1 MRVLVM
7 PGLTLPEVTEDDLA
21 RIRAA
26 AGPEAEVVV
35 TNNREDAMEQI
46 GAAEV
51 LLGYLT
57 PELFAE
63 AAQLKWIHAT
73 ASGVDGYLFDAFK
86 AADIPLT
93 GEKGLVG
100 PHLADHG
107 FALLLALARSL
118 GPALRLGGS
127 AWGERVAMRRAAFEL
142 SGLTMGVVGFGGTGR
157 AIAQRARGFGM
168 DVRAVDALAVPATPE
183 VRMVLGM
190 DRLDEMLA
198 RVDVVAVC
206 TPLTAETHH
215 LFNRERFSK
224 MKLGSVIMNVTRGE
238 IIELEALIEAIES
251 GRLRGAALDVIEGEP
266 LPADHPVFALENVVM
281 TPHTAGASQ
290 LRAGRNLERFCE
302 NLRRYRSGRELVG
315 LVDKQAGF

>member
-7 PGLTLPEVTEDDLA
+7 PGLTLPEVTDDDLA
-21 RIRAA
+21 QIRAA
-26 AGPEAEVVV
+26 AGPDGEVVV
-35 TNNREDAMEQI
+35 AHNREDALEQI
-46 GAAEV
+46 GEAEV

-57 PELFAE
+57 EDLFAE
-63 AAQLKWIHAT
+63 AAQLKWVHAT
-73 ASGVDGYLFDAFK
+73 ASGVDGYLFDAFRE
-86 AADIPLT
+86 ADIPLT

-118 GPALRLGGS
+118 GPALRLRS
-127 AWGERVAMRRAAFEL
+127 EAWGERVAMRRAAFEL
-142 SGLTMGVVGFGGTGR
+142 SGLTMGIVGFGGTGR

-168 DVRAVDALAVPATPE
+168 EVRAVDAMPVPATAE

-190 DRLDEMLA
+190 NKLDEMLA
-198 RVDVVAVC
+198 RCDVVAVC
-206 TPLTAETHH
+206 APLTAETHH
-215 LFNRERFSK
+215 LFNRERFAQ
-224 MKLGSVIMNVTRGE
+224 MRPGSVIMNVTRGE

-251 GRLRGAALDVIEGEP
+251 GQLRGAALDVVEGEP
-266 LPADHPVFALENVVM
+266 LPADHPVFALDNVVM

-302 NLRRYRSGRELVG
+302 NLRRYRGGRELVG

>member
-7 PGLTLPEVTEDDLA
+7 PGLTLPEVSEADLA

-26 AGPEAEVVV
+26 AGADAEVVV
-35 TNNREDAMEQI
+35 AHNREDALEQI
-46 GAAEV
+46 GGAEV

-57 PELFAE
+57 EELFAE
-63 AAQLKWIHAT
+63 AAQLRWVHAT
-73 ASGVDGYLFDAFK
+73 ASGVDGYLFEAFK

-118 GPALRLGGS
+118 GPALRLRGG
-127 AWGERVAMRRAAFEL
+127 AWQQRVPMRRAAFEL
-142 SGLTMGVVGFGGTGR
+142 SGLTMGIVGFGGTGR

-168 DVRAVDALAVPATPE
+168 EVRAVDALPVPATPE

-190 DRLDEMLA
+190 DKLGEMLA
-198 RVDVVAVC
+198 RSDVVAVC
-206 TPLTAETHH
+206 APLTEETRH
-215 LFNRERFSK
+215 LFNRAAFAQ
-224 MKLGSVIMNVTRGE
+224 MKPGAVIMNVTRGE

-251 GRLRGAALDVIEGEP
+251 GHLRGAALDVVEGEP
-266 LPADHPVFALENVVM
+266 LPADHPIFALDNVVM

-315 LVDKQAGF
+315 EVDKQAGF

>member
-7 PGLTLPEVTEDDLA
+7 PGLTLPEVTDDDLA
-21 RIRAA
+21 QIRAA
-26 AGPEAEVVV
+26 AGPDGEVVV
-35 TNNREDAMEQI
+35 AYNREDALEQI
-46 GAAEV
+46 GEAEV

-57 PELFAE
+57 EDLFAE
-63 AAQLKWIHAT
+63 AAQLKWVHAT
-73 ASGVDGYLFDAFK
+73 ASGVDGYLFDAFRE
-86 AADIPLT
+86 ADIPLT

-118 GPALRLGGS
+118 GPALRLRGE

-142 SGLTMGVVGFGGTGR
+142 SGLTMGIVGFGGTGR

-168 DVRAVDALAVPATPE
+168 EVRAVDAMPVPATAE

-190 DRLDEMLA
+190 NKLDEMLA
-198 RVDVVAVC
+198 RCDVVAVC
-206 TPLTAETHH
+206 APLTAETHH
-215 LFNRERFSK
+215 LFNRERFAQ
-224 MKLGSVIMNVTRGE
+224 MKPGSVIMNVTRGE
-238 IIELEALIEAIES
+238 IIELDALIEAIES
-251 GRLRGAALDVIEGEP
+251 GQLRGAALDVVEGEP
-266 LPADHPVFALENVVM
+266 LPADHPVFTLDNVVM

-302 NLRRYRSGRELVG
+302 NLRRYRGGRELVG

>member
-7 PGLTLPEVTEDDLA
+7 PGLTLPEVTDDDLA
-21 RIRAA
+21 QIRAA
-26 AGPEAEVVV
+26 AGPDGEVVV
-35 TNNREDAMEQI
+35 AHNREDALEQI
-46 GAAEV
+46 GEAEV

-57 PELFAE
+57 EDLFAE
-63 AAQLKWIHAT
+63 AAQLKWVHAT
-73 ASGVDGYLFDAFK
+73 ASGVDGYLFDAFRE
-86 AADIPLT
+86 ADIPLT

-118 GPALRLGGS
+118 GPALRLRGE

-142 SGLTMGVVGFGGTGR
+142 SGLTMGIVGFGGTGR

-168 DVRAVDALAVPATPE
+168 EVRAVDAMPVPATAE

-190 DRLDEMLA
+190 NKLDEMLA
-198 RVDVVAVC
+198 RCDVVAVC
-206 TPLTAETHH
+206 APLTAETHH
-215 LFNRERFSK
+215 LFNRERFAQ
-224 MKLGSVIMNVTRGE
+224 MKPGSVIMNVTRGE
-238 IIELEALIEAIES
+238 IIELDALIEAIQS
-251 GRLRGAALDVIEGEP
+251 GQLRGAALDVVEGEP
-266 LPADHPVFALENVVM
+266 LPADHPVFALDNVVM

-302 NLRRYRSGRELVG
+302 NLRRYRGGRELVG

>member
-7 PGLTLPEVTEDDLA
+7 PGLTLPEVTESDLT

-26 AGPEAEVVV
+26 AGSDAELVVAE
-35 TNNREDAMEQI
+35 NLEDGLEQI
-46 GAAEV
+46 GEAEV

-63 AAQLKWIHAT
+63 AKQLKWVHAT

-86 AADIPLT
+86 AADVPLT

-107 FALLLALARSL
+107 FALLLALSRSL
-118 GPALRLGGS
+118 GPALRLRGE
-127 AWGERVAMRRAAFEL
+127 AWKERVPMRRAAFEL
-142 SGLTMGVVGFGGTGR
+142 SGLTMGIVGFGGTGR
-157 AIAQRARGFGM
+157 AIAQRAKGFGM
-168 DVRAVDALAVPATPE
+168 KVRAIDALPVPATPD
-183 VRMVLGM
+183 VGMVLGM
-190 DRLDEMLA
+190 NSLTDMLA
-198 RVDVVAVC
+198 RSDVVAVC
-206 TPLTAETHH
+206 TPLTTETRH
-215 LFNRERFSK
+215 LFNRERFAL
-224 MKLGSVIMNVTRGE
+224 MKPGSVIMNVTRGE

-251 GRLRGAALDVIEGEP
+251 GHLRGAALDVVEGEP
-266 LPADHPVFALENVVM
+266 LPADHPVFSMDNVVM

-302 NLRRYRSGRELVG
+302 NLRRHRGGRELVG

>member
-7 PGLTLPEVTEDDLA
+7 PGLTLPEVSDDDLA

-26 AGPEAEVVV
+26 AGDAAEVVV
-35 TNNREDAMEQI
+35 AHNREDAMEQI
-46 GAAEV
+46 AEAEV

-57 PELFAE
+57 PDLFAE
-63 AAQLKWIHAT
+63 AKQLKWVHAT
-73 ASGVDGYLFDAFK
+73 ASGVDGYLFEAFRE
-86 AADIPLT
+86 ADVPLT

-118 GPALRLGGS
+118 GPALRLRGE
-127 AWGERVAMRRAAFEL
+127 AWGERVKMRRAAFEL
-142 SGLTMGVVGFGGTGR
+142 EGLTMGIVGFGGTGR

-168 DVRAVDALAVPATPE
+168 EVRAVDAMAVPATAE

-190 DRLDEMLA
+190 DKLDEMLA
-198 RVDVVAVC
+198 RCEVVAVC
-206 TPLTAETHH
+206 TPLTEETRH
-215 LFNRERFSK
+215 LFNRERFGK
-224 MKLGSVIMNVTRGE
+224 MKPGAVIMNVTRGE

-251 GRLRGAALDVIEGEP
+251 GQLRGAALDVVEGEP
-266 LPADHPVFALENVVM
+266 LPADHPVFALDNVVM

-302 NLRRYRSGRELVG
+302 NLRRYRGGRELVG

>member
-7 PGLTLPEVTEDDLA
+7 PGLTLPEVTDDDLA
-21 RIRAA
+21 QIRAA
-26 AGPEAEVVV
+26 AGPDGEVVV
-35 TNNREDAMEQI
+35 AHNREDALEQI
-46 GAAEV
+46 GEAEV

-57 PELFAE
+57 EDLFAE
-63 AAQLKWIHAT
+63 AAQLKWVHAT
-73 ASGVDGYLFDAFK
+73 ASGVDGYLFDAFRE
-86 AADIPLT
+86 ADIPLT

-118 GPALRLGGS
+118 GPALRLRGE

-142 SGLTMGVVGFGGTGR
+142 SGLTMGIVGFGGTGR

-168 DVRAVDALAVPATPE
+168 EVRAVDAMPVPATAE

-190 DRLDEMLA
+190 NKLDEMLA
-198 RVDVVAVC
+198 RCDVVAVC
-206 TPLTAETHH
+206 APLTAETHH
-215 LFNRERFSK
+215 LFNRERFAQ
-224 MKLGSVIMNVTRGE
+224 MKPGSVIMNVTRGE
-238 IIELEALIEAIES
+238 IIEIDALIEAIES
-251 GRLRGAALDVIEGEP
+251 GQLRGAALDVVEGEP
-266 LPADHPVFALENVVM
+266 LPADHPVFALDNVVM

-302 NLRRYRSGRELVG
+302 NLRRYRGGRELVG

>member
-7 PGLTLPEVTEDDLA
+7 PGLTLPEVTDDDLA
-21 RIRAA
+21 QIRAA
-26 AGPEAEVVV
+26 AGPDGEVVV
-35 TNNREDAMEQI
+35 AHNREDALEQI
-46 GAAEV
+46 GEAEV

-57 PELFAE
+57 EDLFAE
-63 AAQLKWIHAT
+63 AAQLKWVHAT
-73 ASGVDGYLFDAFK
+73 ASGVDGYLFDAFRE
-86 AADIPLT
+86 ADIPLT

-118 GPALRLGGS
+118 GPALRLRGE

-142 SGLTMGVVGFGGTGR
+142 SGLTMGIVGFGGTGR

-168 DVRAVDALAVPATPE
+168 EVRAVDAMPVPATAE

-190 DRLDEMLA
+190 NKLDEMLA
-198 RVDVVAVC
+198 RCDVVAVC
-206 TPLTAETHH
+206 APLTAETHH
-215 LFNRERFSK
+215 LFNRERFAQ
-224 MKLGSVIMNVTRGE
+224 MKPGSVIMNVTRGE
-238 IIELEALIEAIES
+238 IIELDALIEAIES
-251 GRLRGAALDVIEGEP
+251 GQLRGAALDVVEGEP
-266 LPADHPVFALENVVM
+266 LPADHPVFALDNVVM

-302 NLRRYRSGRELVG
+302 NLRRYRGGRELVG

>member
-7 PGLTLPEVTEDDLA
+7 PGLTLPEVTDDDLA
-21 RIRAA
+21 QIRAA
-26 AGPEAEVVV
+26 AGPDGEVAVAH
-35 TNNREDAMEQI
+35 NREDALEQI
-46 GAAEV
+46 GEAEV

-57 PELFAE
+57 EDLFAE
-63 AAQLKWIHAT
+63 AAQLKWVHAT
-73 ASGVDGYLFDAFK
+73 ASGVDGYLFDAFRE
-86 AADIPLT
+86 ADIPLT

-118 GPALRLGGS
+118 GPALRLRGE

-142 SGLTMGVVGFGGTGR
+142 SGLTMGIVGFGGTGR

-168 DVRAVDALAVPATPE
+168 EVRAIDAMPVPATAE

-190 DRLDEMLA
+190 NKLDEMLA
-198 RVDVVAVC
+198 RCDVVAVC
-206 TPLTAETHH
+206 APLTAETHH
-215 LFNRERFSK
+215 LFNRERFAQ
-224 MKLGSVIMNVTRGE
+224 MKPGSVIMNVTRGE
-238 IIELEALIEAIES
+238 IIEIDALIEAIES
-251 GRLRGAALDVIEGEP
+251 GQLRGAALDVVEGEP
-266 LPADHPVFALENVVM
+266 LPADHPVFALDNVVM

-302 NLRRYRSGRELVG
+302 NLRRYRGGRELVG

>member
-7 PGLTLPEVTEDDLA
+7 PGLTLPEVSDDDLA

-26 AGPEAEVVV
+26 AGDDAEVVV
-35 TNNREDAMEQI
+35 AHNREDAMEQI
-46 GAAEV
+46 AEAEV
-51 LLGYLT
+51 LLGYLA
-57 PELFAE
+57 PDLFAE
-63 AAQLKWIHAT
+63 AKQLKWVHAT
-73 ASGVDGYLFDAFK
+73 ASGVDGYLFEAFRE
-86 AADIPLT
+86 ADVPLT

-118 GPALRLGGS
+118 GSALRLRGE
-127 AWGERVAMRRAAFEL
+127 AWGERVQMRRAAFEL
-142 SGLTMGVVGFGGTGR
+142 EGLTMGIVGFGGTGR

-168 DVRAVDALAVPATPE
+168 EVRAVDAMAVPATAE

-190 DRLDEMLA
+190 DKLDEMLA
-198 RVDVVAVC
+198 RCDVVAVC
-206 TPLTAETHH
+206 TPLTEETRH
-215 LFNRERFSK
+215 LFNRERFGK
-224 MKLGSVIMNVTRGE
+224 MKPGAVIMNVTRGE

-251 GRLRGAALDVIEGEP
+251 GQLRGAALDVVEGEP
-266 LPADHPVFALENVVM
+266 LPADHPVFALDNVVM

-302 NLRRYRSGRELVG
+302 NLRRYRGGRELVG

>member
-7 PGLTLPEVTEDDLA
+7 PGLTLPEVTDDDLA
-21 RIRAA
+21 QIRAA
-26 AGPEAEVVV
+26 AGPDGEVVMAH
-35 TNNREDAMEQI
+35 NREDALEQI
-46 GAAEV
+46 GEAEV

-57 PELFAE
+57 EDLFAE
-63 AAQLKWIHAT
+63 AAQLKWVHAT
-73 ASGVDGYLFDAFK
+73 ASGVDGYLFDAFRE
-86 AADIPLT
+86 ADIPLT

-118 GPALRLGGS
+118 GPALRLRGE

-142 SGLTMGVVGFGGTGR
+142 SGLTMGIVGFGGTGR

-168 DVRAVDALAVPATPE
+168 EVRAVDAMPVPATAE

-190 DRLDEMLA
+190 NKLDEMLA
-198 RVDVVAVC
+198 RCDVVAVC
-206 TPLTAETHH
+206 APLTAETHH
-215 LFNRERFSK
+215 LFNRERFAQ
-224 MKLGSVIMNVTRGE
+224 MKPGSVIMNVTRGE

-251 GRLRGAALDVIEGEP
+251 GQLRGAALDVVEGEP
-266 LPADHPVFALENVVM
+266 LPADHPVFALDNVVM

-290 LRAGRNLERFCE
+290 LRARRNLERFCE
-302 NLRRYRSGRELVG
+302 NLRRYRGGRELVG
-315 LVDKQAGF
+315 LVNKQAGF

>member
-7 PGLTLPEVTEDDLA
+7 PGLTLPEVTDDDLA
-21 RIRAA
+21 QIRVA
-26 AGPEAEVVV
+26 AGPDGEVVV
-35 TNNREDAMEQI
+35 AHNREDALEQI
-46 GAAEV
+46 GEAEV

-57 PELFAE
+57 EDLFAE
-63 AAQLKWIHAT
+63 AAQLKWVHAT
-73 ASGVDGYLFDAFK
+73 ASGVDGYLFDAFRE
-86 AADIPLT
+86 ADIPLT

-118 GPALRLGGS
+118 GPALRLRGE

-142 SGLTMGVVGFGGTGR
+142 SGLTMGIVGFGGTGR

-168 DVRAVDALAVPATPE
+168 EVRAVDAMPVPATAE

-190 DRLDEMLA
+190 NKLDEMLA
-198 RVDVVAVC
+198 RCDVVAVC
-206 TPLTAETHH
+206 APLTAETHH
-215 LFNRERFSK
+215 LFNRERFAQ
-224 MKLGSVIMNVTRGE
+224 MKPGSVIMNVTRGE
-238 IIELEALIEAIES
+238 IIELDALIEAIES
-251 GRLRGAALDVIEGEP
+251 GQLRGAALDVVEGEP
-266 LPADHPVFALENVVM
+266 LPADHPVFALDNVVM

-302 NLRRYRSGRELVG
+302 NLRRYRGGRELVG

>member
-7 PGLTLPEVTEDDLA
+7 PGLTLPEVTDDDLA
-21 RIRAA
+21 QIRAA
-26 AGPEAEVVV
+26 AGPDGEVVV
-35 TNNREDAMEQI
+35 AHNREDALEQI
-46 GAAEV
+46 GEAEV

-57 PELFAE
+57 EDLFAE
-63 AAQLKWIHAT
+63 AAQLKWVHAT
-73 ASGVDGYLFDAFK
+73 ASGVDGYLFDAFRE
-86 AADIPLT
+86 ADIPLT

-118 GPALRLGGS
+118 GPALRLRGE

-142 SGLTMGVVGFGGTGR
+142 SGLTMGIVGFGGTGR

-168 DVRAVDALAVPATPE
+168 EVRAVDAMPVPATAE

-190 DRLDEMLA
+190 NKLDEMLA
-198 RVDVVAVC
+198 RCDVVAVC
-206 TPLTAETHH
+206 APLTAETHH
-215 LFNRERFSK
+215 LFNRERFAQ
-224 MKLGSVIMNVTRGE
+224 MKPGSVIMNVTRGE
-238 IIELEALIEAIES
+238 IIELDALIEAIES
-251 GRLRGAALDVIEGEP
+251 GQLRGAALDVIEGEP
-266 LPADHPVFALENVVM
+266 LPADHPVFALDNVVM

-302 NLRRYRSGRELVG
+302 NLRRYRGGRELVG

>member
-7 PGLTLPEVTEDDLA
+7 PGLTLPEVSDDDLA

-26 AGPEAEVVV
+26 AGDDAEVIVAH
-35 TNNREDAMEQI
+35 NREDAMEQI
-46 GAAEV
+46 AEAEV

-57 PELFAE
+57 PDLFAE
-63 AAQLKWIHAT
+63 AKQLKWVHAT
-73 ASGVDGYLFDAFK
+73 ASGVDGYLFEAFRE
-86 AADIPLT
+86 ADVPLT

-118 GPALRLGGS
+118 GPALRLRGE
-127 AWGERVAMRRAAFEL
+127 AWGERVQMRRAAFEL
-142 SGLTMGVVGFGGTGR
+142 EGLTMGIVGFGGTGR

-168 DVRAVDALAVPATPE
+168 EVRAVDAMAVPATAE

-190 DRLDEMLA
+190 DKLDEMLA
-198 RVDVVAVC
+198 RCDVVAVC
-206 TPLTAETHH
+206 TPLTEETRH
-215 LFNRERFSK
+215 LFNRERFGK
-224 MKLGSVIMNVTRGE
+224 MKPGAVIMNVTRGE

-251 GRLRGAALDVIEGEP
+251 GQLRGAALDVVEGEP
-266 LPADHPVFALENVVM
+266 LPADHPVFALDNVVM

-302 NLRRYRSGRELVG
+302 NLRRYRGGRELVG

>member
-7 PGLTLPEVTEDDLA
+7 PGLTLPEVTDDDLA
-21 RIRAA
+21 QIRAA
-26 AGPEAEVVV
+26 AGPDGEVVV
-35 TNNREDAMEQI
+35 AHNREDALEQI
-46 GAAEV
+46 GEAEV

-57 PELFAE
+57 EDLFAE
-63 AAQLKWIHAT
+63 AAQLKWVHAT
-73 ASGVDGYLFDAFK
+73 ASGVDGYLFDAFRE
-86 AADIPLT
+86 ADIPLT

-118 GPALRLGGS
+118 GPALRLRGE

-142 SGLTMGVVGFGGTGR
+142 SGLTMGIVGFGGTGR

-168 DVRAVDALAVPATPE
+168 EVRAVDAMPVPATAE

-190 DRLDEMLA
+190 NKLDEMLA
-198 RVDVVAVC
+198 RCDVVAVC
-206 TPLTAETHH
+206 APLTAETHH
-215 LFNRERFSK
+215 LFNRERFAQ
-224 MKLGSVIMNVTRGE
+224 MKPGSVIMNVTRGE
-238 IIELEALIEAIES
+238 IIELDALIEAIES
-251 GRLRGAALDVIEGEP
+251 GQLRGAALDVVEGEP
-266 LPADHPVFALENVVM
+266 LPADHPVFALDNIVM

-302 NLRRYRSGRELVG
+302 NLRRYRGGRELVG

>member
-7 PGLTLPEVTEDDLA
+7 PGLTLPEVTDDDLA
-21 RIRAA
+21 QIRAA
-26 AGPEAEVVV
+26 AGPDGEVVV
-35 TNNREDAMEQI
+35 AHNREDALEQI
-46 GAAEV
+46 GEAEV

-57 PELFAE
+57 EDLFAE
-63 AAQLKWIHAT
+63 AAQLKWVHAS
-73 ASGVDGYLFDAFK
+73 ASGVDGYLFDAFRE
-86 AADIPLT
+86 ADIPLT

-118 GPALRLGGS
+118 GPALRLRGE

-142 SGLTMGVVGFGGTGR
+142 SGLTMGIVGFGGTGR

-168 DVRAVDALAVPATPE
+168 EVRAVDAMPVPATAE

-190 DRLDEMLA
+190 NKLDEMLA
-198 RVDVVAVC
+198 RCDVVAVC
-206 TPLTAETHH
+206 APLTAETHH
-215 LFNRERFSK
+215 LFNRERFAQ
-224 MKLGSVIMNVTRGE
+224 MRPGSVIMNVTRGE

-251 GRLRGAALDVIEGEP
+251 GQLRGAALDVVEGEP
-266 LPADHPVFALENVVM
+266 LPADHPVFALDNVVM

-302 NLRRYRSGRELVG
+302 NLRRYRGGRELVG